1 MTIKEQ
7 CKIDK
12 TGINIKVSEYFEKNL
27 AKMIKV
33 LTKKRKERL
42 CLK

>member
-7 CKIDK
+7 CKIDE
-12 TGINIKVSEYFEKNL
+12 TGINIKISEYFEKNL
-27 AKMIKV
+27 SNMIKA
-33 LTKKRKERL
+33 LAKKRKERL